1 MAARLV
7 SHGLKANR
15 AVLETAAKYSN
26 QQGLT
31 PRVMPLNELFAANV
45 LDS

>member
-1 MAARLV
+1 
-7 SHGLKANR
+7 
-15 AVLETAAKYSN
+15 VLEMAAKYSN

-31 PRVMPLNELFAANV
+31 PRIMKMEDLFAANV